1 MLEFKHLCK
10 GRMGYHRRVGERPS
24 ARPGQYGVPA
34 SRAAWD
40 SVDYL
45 LNDWARERPGLDF
58 TPVGVILRMGRVR
71 RHLERRLGEVF
82 ARHGLTAA
90 DFQVLV
96 NLRRSGEPYCMP
108 QARLMEA
115 LGLTSGTVSL
125 RLDRLV
131 KAGTVRREP
140 DPDDRRGSLIRLTA
154 DGLRLFEAVAP
165 EHLANEERLLSALT
179 TEQRTTLADLLRHVL
194 ASLEPAPCAAPVL
207 LGLSVESAVVA
218 RSRRLAVGLSDTA
231 GLLVAHVEPGSPADA
246 AGLIRGDLIVEANGR
261 QALSTVTLA
270 ELLEDLP
277 QDAGV
282 ALTVL
287 RGNDSQRVTVRPG
300 GGAAPRRRRKTPAT
314 AGE

>member
-10 GRMGYHRRVGERPS
+10 GLVGYHRRVGKRAS
-24 ARPGQYGVPA
+24 AGPRRYGVPA

-131 KAGTVRREP
+131 KAGTVSREP

-179 TEQRTTLADLLRHVL
+179 AEQSTTLANLLRHVL
-194 ASLEPAPCAAPVL
+194 ASLEPPHCSVSAR
-207 LGLSVESAVVA
+207 LGLSVESAIVA
-218 RSRRLAVGLSDTA
+218 RTRRVAVGLSDTA
-231 GLLVAHVEPGSPADA
+231 GLLVAE
-246 AGLIRGDLIVEANGR
+246 
-261 QALSTVTLA
+261 
-270 ELLEDLP
+270 
-277 QDAGV
+277 
-282 ALTVL
+282 
-287 RGNDSQRVTVRPG
+287 
-300 GGAAPRRRRKTPAT
+300 
-314 AGE
+314 